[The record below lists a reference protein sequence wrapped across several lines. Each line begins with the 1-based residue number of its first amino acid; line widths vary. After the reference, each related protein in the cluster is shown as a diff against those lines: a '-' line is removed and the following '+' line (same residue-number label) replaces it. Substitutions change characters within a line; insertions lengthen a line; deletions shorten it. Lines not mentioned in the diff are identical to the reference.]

1 MRLSKLDT
9 PFYAVIGDPIE
20 QSMSPAIHNACLQQL
35 GLEPRYKAIRVPE
48 EELDKQVEWLVESGC
63 KGFNVTIPHKL
74 RIMDLLDDIDPYA
87 KAIGA
92 VNTVEIQGN
101 RLKGYNTDGPGFY
114 RGLSDFH
121 QGNFDD
127 ATVLVLGAG
136 GAARAIVK
144 TLIMKGVS
152 NVSIANRTVSKAQD
166 LLEESGSEALSISAA
181 EQRLAEY
188 DIIINTTPIGM
199 YPKEG
204 SVPIDL
210 SFVSSKSTLVDIIY
224 NPLLTEFLRIGLERG
239 CAVQNGVPMFV
250 HQAALAFEQ
259 WTGKEPDIELMK
271 EIIHEKLGGKPTC

>member
-1 MRLSKLDT
+1 MRLSKVNA

-35 GLEPRYKAIRVPE
+35 GMEARYEAIHVPQVELE
-48 EELDKQVEWLVESGC
+48 KQVERLVEAGC

-74 RIMDLLDDIDPYA
+74 RIMDLLDEIDPYA
-87 KAIGA
+87 RAIGA
-92 VNTVEIQGN
+92 VNTVEVHGK

-121 QGNFDD
+121 QGNLRD
-127 ATVLVLGAG
+127 AAVLVLGAG

-144 TLIMKGVS
+144 TLIMKGVP
-152 NVSIANRTVSKAQD
+152 NIAIANRTVSKAKD
-166 LLEESGSEALSISAA
+166 ILEESGGVALSISAA
-181 EQRLAEY
+181 EQRLTEY

-199 YPKEG
+199 YPNEG
-204 SVPIDL
+204 AMPIDL
-210 SFVSSKSTLVDIIY
+210 SSVSSKSTLVDIIY
-224 NPLLTEFLRIGLERG
+224 NPLMTEFLRIGLEKG

-259 WTGKEPDIELMK
+259 WTGKEPDIDLME
-271 EIIHEKLGGKPTC
+271 EIIHQKLGGKPTC